1 MTQIPTMFYIGFFV
15 AMAMVALIWVL
26 VIAITIFNAVRAI
39 KGKNSEEKAKTK
51 KTHIQPI
58 APALDDSTSTPT
70 PTIAGMPAGAYYAT
84 LTNWTIH

>member
-1 MTQIPTMFYIGFFV
+1 MIPTQISTMFYIV
-15 AMAMVALIWVL
+15 MVVVALIWAL
-26 VIAITIFNAVRAI
+26 VIGIAIFNAVRAI
-39 KGKNSEEKAKTK
+39 KGKKNSKEKAKKTK

-70 PTIAGMPAGAYYAT
+70 IAGMPAGAYYAT